1 MNQADLEKKTVINED
16 IYVMDLAG
24 EIKKL
29 VVYLKHKWLNILVV
43 AIIGAALGIV
53 YSIYTK
59 PLYKAVCTFVLDD
72 AKSGGFGSQYAGL
85 ASLAGINVGGGSG
98 GIFQGDNILQLYSSR
113 TMIEK
118 ALLGTA
124 DFNGKKS
131 LLIDRFLESYKIREK
146 WTDSKLTNINFN
158 GDPDKFNRQQDS
170 IISNLVELF
179 NAKILDVSKPDK
191 KLDIINVTVITKDEL
206 FSKAFTDQLVK
217 TVNDF
222 YIQTKTK
229 KEYQNVQIL
238 QHRADSVK
246 LALNLSIIGVASAI
260 DADPNAN
267 PQLIALRVP
276 SQKRQVDVQANTAI
290 YSAMIQ
296 NLELAK
302 ISLRQEMPLIQI
314 IDSPVLPL
322 TVNKTSKIKGFL
334 VGFLTSAFLITIILA
349 IRKLIK

>member
-1 MNQADLEKKTVINED
+1 MNQADLEKKTVINEE

-29 VVYLKHKWLNILVV
+29 IVYLKHKWLNILVV
-43 AIIGAALGIV
+43 AILGGALGIA

-72 AKSGGFGSQYAGL
+72 AKSGGFGGQYAGL
-85 ASLAGINVGGGSG
+85 ASLAGINIGGSSG

-206 FSKAFTDQLVK
+206 FSKTFTDQLVK

-246 LALNLSIIGVASAI
+246 LALNSSIIGVASAI

-276 SQKRQVDVQANTAI
+276 SQKRQVDVQTNTAI

-334 VGFLTSAFLITIILA
+334 VGFLTSAFFITIILA